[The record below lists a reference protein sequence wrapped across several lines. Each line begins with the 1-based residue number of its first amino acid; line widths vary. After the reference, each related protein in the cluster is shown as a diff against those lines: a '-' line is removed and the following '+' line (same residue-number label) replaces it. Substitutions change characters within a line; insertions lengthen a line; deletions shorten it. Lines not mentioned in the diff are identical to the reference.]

1 MFGLPPEHSAGRLI
15 WKRRRLNLKVN
26 IEREVDIDRL
36 LINLNERSLCKDPG
50 MAGYEVIV
58 NKQLL
63 RDAHDVIAQFVK
75 RYENVINLGNGLHY
89 ICGHE

>member
-1 MFGLPPEHSAGRLI
+1 M
-15 WKRRRLNLKVN
+15 KVN
-26 IEREVDIDRL
+26 IEREVDIERL

-50 MAGYEVIV
+50 TAGYEVTV

-75 RYENVINLGNGLHY
+75 QRRSTLDLGVLQIHTWS
-89 ICGHE
+89 